1 MKEAIVFPSSSVT
14 AISQQA
20 RAGVSRRPEGA
31 TGDMERPSSSRP
43 ITRRLV
49 ILAAAALL
57 TLSVPSAA
65 SAHNRG
71 LVWLPSGECVQVGS
85 LKSVYPGPDKT
96 TELDL
101 DPTVEGD
108 NIGTS
113 FAAQQGESAVE
124 KGACP

>member
-1 MKEAIVFPSSSVT
+1 MFPISSVT
-14 AISQQA
+14 AVSEEA
-20 RAGVSRRPEGA
+20 RAGIPLDSERA
-31 TGDMERPSSSRP
+31 TGGMMNRPSIFP
-43 ITRRLV
+43 TMKRRLV
-49 ILAAAALL
+49 ILTAAALV
-57 TLSVPSAA
+57 TLSLPSAT

-71 LVWLPSGECVQVGS
+71 LVWLPTGECVQVGS

-113 FAAQQGESAVE
+113 YAALQGNSAVE